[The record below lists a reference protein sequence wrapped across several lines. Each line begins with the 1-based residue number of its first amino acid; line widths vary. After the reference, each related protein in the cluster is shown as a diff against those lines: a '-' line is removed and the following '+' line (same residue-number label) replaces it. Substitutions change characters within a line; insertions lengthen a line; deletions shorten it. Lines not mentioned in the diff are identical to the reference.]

1 MSFQGIDYTTPLSVR
16 SIGRVFRSET
26 SNLKV
31 QTNSSQAQRWDLQIT
46 LAPTSDTA
54 QIVDLEDHRFQM
66 GIHTSFTTLMPQPLG
81 VADRIAGVVT
91 NISTRG
97 VTAAGI
103 SDVAIDSTSTV
114 TIPKGLYVTFGA
126 DPKVYRVTADATV
139 TATDTTATLSVFPPL
154 VQATIDNAGI
164 NTAPNISVYYAEDG
178 NDSITYTGNFVR
190 YSLNL
195 VEALV

>member
-81 VADRIAGVVT
+81 VANRIAGVVT

-97 VTAAGI
+97 VTAAGV

-126 DPKVYRVTADATV
+126 DPQGLQSYCRRYCDCYRHNSYTICIPHRWYNLPLI
-139 TATDTTATLSVFPPL
+139 TLV
-154 VQATIDNAGI
+154 
-164 NTAPNISVYYAEDG
+164 
-178 NDSITYTGNFVR
+178 
-190 YSLNL
+190 
-195 VEALV
+195 